1 VKKEPSQTSVSALK
15 TSNKTTKEDSD
26 AESDDMMMCDDDNLA
41 NEGSPED
48 LIEDDEV
55 TGAPASPQKNQNK
68 AEYVALAPFKDLY
81 KHSPVI
87 QMAFEFGQ

>member
-1 VKKEPSQTSVSALK
+1 
-15 TSNKTTKEDSD
+15 
-26 AESDDMMMCDDDNLA
+26 MMVDDDEVA

-55 TGAPASPQKNQNK
+55 NGAPSSPQKNINK

-81 KHSPVI
+81 KASPII
-87 QMAFEFGQ
+87 QMAFEFG